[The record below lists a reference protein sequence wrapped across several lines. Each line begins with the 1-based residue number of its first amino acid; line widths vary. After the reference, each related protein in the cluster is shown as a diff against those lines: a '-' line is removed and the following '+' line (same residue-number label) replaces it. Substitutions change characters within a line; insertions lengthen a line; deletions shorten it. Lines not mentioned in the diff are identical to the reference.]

1 MECCYPLLEVLTMPS
16 LSSKSA
22 AVQSFCNTVTKAT
35 SRATI
40 LCMPNLKSIACLQVQ
55 HMHKSPVVCVCLHE
69 SSYLVVL
76 TGQEEELQ
84 EQVATQQQQ
93 LQEAAMQLSL
103 RRQAAGGKLKAA
115 VEKCL
120 AELAMQDSQFDVDL
134 TWLEAQ
140 QARTAELH
148 TSSTV

>member
-1 MECCYPLLEVLTMPS
+1 MYKGPVMYVCTDP
-16 LSSKSA
+16 
-22 AVQSFCNTVTKAT
+22 NTW
-35 SRATI
+35 
-40 LCMPNLKSIACLQVQ
+40 C
-55 HMHKSPVVCVCLHE
+55 
-69 SSYLVVL
+69 VL
-76 TGQEEELQ
+76 TGQEEQLQ

-134 TWLEAQ
+134 TWPAAQ
-140 QARTAELH
+140 QARTAH
-148 TSSTV
+148 DF

>member
-1 MECCYPLLEVLTMPS
+1 MDDHTWFVLS
-16 LSSKSA
+16 
-22 AVQSFCNTVTKAT
+22 
-35 SRATI
+35 
-40 LCMPNLKSIACLQVQ
+40 
-55 HMHKSPVVCVCLHE
+55 
-69 SSYLVVL
+69 
-76 TGQEEELQ
+76 GQEEELQ

-120 AELAMQDSQFDVDL
+120 AELAMRDSQFDVDL

-148 TSSTV
+148 TSGTL

>member
-1 MECCYPLLEVLTMPS
+1 
-16 LSSKSA
+16 
-22 AVQSFCNTVTKAT
+22 
-35 SRATI
+35 
-40 LCMPNLKSIACLQVQ
+40 
-55 HMHKSPVVCVCLHE
+55 MHKLPVVCVCMDCHTWF
-69 SSYLVVL
+69 VL

-103 RRQAAGGKLKAA
+103 QRQAAGGKLKSA

-134 TWLEAQ
+134 AWREGQ
-140 QARTAELH
+140 QARTASHLKQGMQFK
-148 TSSTV
+148 SGCV

>member
-1 MECCYPLLEVLTMPS
+1 M
-16 LSSKSA
+16 
-22 AVQSFCNTVTKAT
+22 
-35 SRATI
+35 
-40 LCMPNLKSIACLQVQ
+40 
-55 HMHKSPVVCVCLHE
+55 
-69 SSYLVVL
+69 
-76 TGQEEELQ
+76 
-84 EQVATQQQQ
+84 ATQQQQ

-134 TWLEAQ
+134 TWPEAQ

-148 TSSTV
+148 KKSEYGHQS

>member
-1 MECCYPLLEVLTMPS
+1 MDPHTWFV
-16 LSSKSA
+16 
-22 AVQSFCNTVTKAT
+22 F
-35 SRATI
+35 
-40 LCMPNLKSIACLQVQ
+40 
-55 HMHKSPVVCVCLHE
+55 
-69 SSYLVVL
+69 

-93 LQEAAMQLSL
+93 QLQEAAVQLSL
-103 RRQAAGGKLKAA
+103 QRQAAGGKLKAT